1 MVANSIWNEILT
13 VHKNPMWSSKVCNFF
28 CILNSFNTKW
38 VLILD
43 ILQVQFK
50 NQSTIKFSSLN
61 TQSCLLREFLL
72 KFFKNFQHSIKN
84 SNESSSH
91 QFVRSEVHQ
100 TLLNFFKNSRKS
112 PLIQN
117 NHFHAAKKLNQIWS
131 RIFYFLSGSCFS
143 QIVCIPSQKGDEVDN
158 V

>member
-13 VHKNPMWSSKVCNFF
+13 VHKNQMWSSKVWKKF

-50 NQSTIKFSSLN
+50 NQSTIKFSSSN

-100 TLLNFFKNSRKS
+100 TLLNFFKNSRKVHWHETIIFML
-112 PLIQN
+112 PKN
-117 NHFHAAKKLNQIWS
+117 WTRYDPGFF
-131 RIFYFLSGSCFS
+131 IFYLDLAL
-143 QIVCIPSQKGDEVDN
+143 VR
-158 V
+158 